1 MKQEA
6 EALRESRLKAKAIK
20 AKTFLA
26 RVDHVAEKNDA
37 RKVRTSPTRNHGT
50 PPARSSNSEKRVDF
64 APQIDTCILTP
75 SKTLLC
81 FSPRPSTHITTP
93 ITHTG

>member
-1 MKQEA
+1 MKTSIEQYTRRTITRRLKEA

-20 AKTFLA
+20 ATVFLA

-50 PPARSSNSEKRVDF
+50 PRE
-64 APQIDTCILTP
+64 ILQ
-75 SKTLLC
+75 L
-81 FSPRPSTHITTP
+81 
-93 ITHTG
+93 

>member
-20 AKTFLA
+20 ATVFLA

-50 PPARSSNSEKRVDF
+50 PREILQQREK
-64 APQIDTCILTP
+64 
-75 SKTLLC
+75 
-81 FSPRPSTHITTP
+81 
-93 ITHTG
+93 G

>member
-50 PPARSSNSEKRVDF
+50 PARSSNSEKRVDF

>member
-50 PPARSSNSEKRVDF
+50 PRE
-64 APQIDTCILTP
+64 ILQ
-75 SKTLLC
+75 L
-81 FSPRPSTHITTP
+81 
-93 ITHTG
+93 

>member
-50 PPARSSNSEKRVDF
+50 PARSSNREKRVDF

-75 SKTLLC
+75 SKTLVY
-81 FSPRPSTHITTP
+81 SPRPTTHISSP
-93 ITHTG
+93 HHTR

>member
-1 MKQEA
+1 MVDQPRPDMKQEA

-20 AKTFLA
+20 AKAFLA

-50 PPARSSNSEKRVDF
+50 PRE
-64 APQIDTCILTP
+64 ILQQRA
-75 SKTLLC
+75 K
-81 FSPRPSTHITTP
+81 
-93 ITHTG
+93 G

>member
-1 MKQEA
+1 MVDQPRPVMKQEA

-20 AKTFLA
+20 AKAFLA

-50 PPARSSNSEKRVDF
+50 PLREPPTLRKGLTSHRKSTRVF
-64 APQIDTCILTP
+64 
-75 SKTLLC
+75 
-81 FSPRPSTHITTP
+81 
-93 ITHTG
+93 